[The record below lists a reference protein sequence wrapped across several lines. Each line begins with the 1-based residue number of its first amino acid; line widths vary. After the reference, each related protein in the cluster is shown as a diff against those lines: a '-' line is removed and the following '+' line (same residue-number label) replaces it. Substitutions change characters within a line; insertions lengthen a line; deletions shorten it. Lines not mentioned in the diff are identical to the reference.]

1 MIKRNLLKFG
11 VVVMV
16 SACMVGCGNK
26 NEESKPV
33 ETTTGVVAEVE
44 TTTTPEVETTT
55 SVEVE
60 TTTEEP
66 TTEEVTT
73 EAPTEKP
80 TEAPTQKPTE
90 APTQKPTEAPT
101 QKPTMSI
108 EEIMELQRLEDID
121 SIIKP
126 YVKSNGADG
135 LAEGLMHLTD
145 TYMLNDIK
153 FQFHGQY
160 TDEQFNDM
168 VYGQGIDWIACACQG
183 AVKRWG
189 TNDGYPKADGTTR
202 GYTKA
207 DIKQFLLDWNWS
219 EADAEYIAS
228 YWEKN
233 ASEKPTFDL
242 FKRNKDYV
250 ERANA
255 SGFATKAEVRGT
267 LTGCGRTQDE
277 IAYALS
283 FCTLPETR

>member
-73 EAPTEKP
+73 EAPTE
-80 TEAPTQKPTE
+80 KPTE